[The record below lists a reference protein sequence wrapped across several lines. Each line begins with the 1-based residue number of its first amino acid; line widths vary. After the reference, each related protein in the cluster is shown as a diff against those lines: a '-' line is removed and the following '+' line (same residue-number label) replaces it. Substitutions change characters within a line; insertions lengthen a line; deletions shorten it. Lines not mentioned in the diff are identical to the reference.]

1 MESAGE
7 EEERGGAW
15 RVKDWRKD
23 DRKGENGVGKGI
35 KEREW
40 VIEVDEMRVSGG
52 AEGGGGVTKKWL
64 KHSF

>member
-1 MESAGE
+1 M
-7 EEERGGAW
+7 
-15 RVKDWRKD
+15 KDWRKD

-52 AEGGGGVTKKWL
+52 AEGGRG
-64 KHSF
+64 SD